1 MLAVMRDAV
10 VRRPQ
15 PAHHFKAFFENA
27 LVVVER
33 DVERLIF
40 AAVITAAAGEIDAA
54 PGQQIERRPL
64 LGDADRMMQRQNGD
78 RGREPDARGVGGDIS
93 QHHVWAGQHAERVEV
108 MFADPGRMHA
118 ESVGIKRLGGDVGD
132 ELVRITR
139 VVFVVIVAQREIAEF
154 HRNLPPLCICQP
166 LLAVIIVDNT
176 SVVNALIFGYS
187 VATMAPA
194 KPRSRLDLG
203 DYVPYLAN
211 RVGMIIAEQFGEE
224 ALASHGL
231 SIAMWRVMAVL
242 AANGSQRQ
250 IDIVD
255 KTSIEASTLS
265 RLVSRLVRMGFV
277 ARSRS
282 ANSNREVAVE
292 LSAKGSTLV
301 ARLIPMARQYETD
314 AIAGLS
320 SRELTLL
327 KSS

>member
-1 MLAVMRDAV
+1 
-10 VRRPQ
+10 
-15 PAHHFKAFFENA
+15 
-27 LVVVER
+27 
-33 DVERLIF
+33 
-40 AAVITAAAGEIDAA
+40 
-54 PGQQIERRPL
+54 
-64 LGDADRMMQRQNGD
+64 
-78 RGREPDARGVGGDIS
+78 
-93 QHHVWAGQHAERVEV
+93 
-108 MFADPGRMHA
+108 
-118 ESVGIKRLGGDVGD
+118 
-132 ELVRITR
+132 
-139 VVFVVIVAQREIAEF
+139 
-154 HRNLPPLCICQP
+154 
-166 LLAVIIVDNT
+166 
-176 SVVNALIFGYS
+176 
-187 VATMAPA
+187 
-194 KPRSRLDLG
+194 
-203 DYVPYLAN
+203 VPYLAN

-301 ARLIPMARQYETD
+301 ARLIPMARQYEAD

-320 SRELTLL
+320 PQELTLL
-327 KSS
+327 KRSLRRVYDNMKSRRAVKN